1 MHIKLAFL
9 ILSFRHN
16 LNSDGEVISES
27 DQWYF
32 YMLII
37 HNFHLDYDAS
47 LLGWNDNMLP
57 VGSSYGRIYTG
68 ELAIWDSVI
77 WNFLPVTD
85 KSCLCQ
91 LWLNS
96 SLADSPVIARLQERL
111 ADESAEGEF
120 GHIIGVNTGFIL
132 KRFNYPP
139 QTNKSC

>member
-9 ILSFRHN
+9 ILSFRPN

-37 HNFHLDYDAS
+37 HKFHLDYDAS

-68 ELAIWDSVI
+68 KELAI
-77 WNFLPVTD
+77 
-85 KSCLCQ
+85 
-91 LWLNS
+91 
-96 SLADSPVIARLQERL
+96 
-111 ADESAEGEF
+111 
-120 GHIIGVNTGFIL
+120 
-132 KRFNYPP
+132 
-139 QTNKSC
+139 